1 MTYNTLSWALRLN
14 KTIKPPTEFCSTVS
28 SADFS
33 KFWYNFIFGNLFS
46 VWPWTLCPYKVC
58 LPSGQN
64 PHIFPI
70 ISVSS
75 ASSPA
80 SSVCSPVFPPV
91 YFSNGFYRQCS
102 VLSPYRAVMSHWCYP
117 LLWLKT
123 TKLMLMS
130 IYLNVISL
138 IFTIINFN
146 STNPGSIDTLWLAD
160 FSGGP
165 DWVEDFPPVASASLN
180 GSTCCTSLPLPTDW
194 DSWEGEADFFCL
206 FLALNKWTGS
216 CWFLF
221 PTSLLDTLE
230 GKLGVTRMSD
240 SLVLSSLWHRSR
252 QVWTLSKLSLS
263 RSPSMVEQKS
273 LLGEPRWVFWL
284 GESW

>member
-1 MTYNTLSWALRLN
+1 M
-14 KTIKPPTEFCSTVS
+14 EFCSTVS
-28 SADFS
+28 SAVFS
-33 KFWYNFIFGNLFS
+33 KFWYNFIFGKLFS
-46 VWPWTLCPYKVC
+46 VWPWTLCPYKVW

-64 PHIFPI
+64 PHIFPL

-75 ASSPA
+75 PVSSVPSPA
-80 SSVCSPVFPPV
+80 SSSVSTSA
-91 YFSNGFYRQCS
+91 YRFYRQCS
-102 VLSPYRAVMSHWCYP
+102 VLSPYRAVMSHWCSP

-123 TKLMLMS
+123 TKLMLMI
-130 IYLNVISL
+130 IYLNVINL
-138 IFTIINFN
+138 IFTIINLN

-160 FSGGP
+160 FGGGP
-165 DWVEDFPPVASASLN
+165 AWVEDFPPVASASLN

-194 DSWEGEADFFCL
+194 DSWEGEADFFCS

-230 GKLGVTRMSD
+230 GKLGM
-240 SLVLSSLWHRSR
+240 SSLRHRSR

-263 RSPSMVEQKS
+263 RSPSTVEQKS
-273 LLGEPRWVFWL
+273 PLGERRWVFWL